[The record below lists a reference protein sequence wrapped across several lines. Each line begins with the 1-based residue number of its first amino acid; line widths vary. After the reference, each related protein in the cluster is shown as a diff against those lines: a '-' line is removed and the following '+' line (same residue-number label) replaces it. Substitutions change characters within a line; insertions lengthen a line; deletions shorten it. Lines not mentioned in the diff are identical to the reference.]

1 MRYVIVVWL
10 LGSMLA
16 CKMENKTK
24 EAAVVLAEPKTVK
37 TVNAERYPE
46 PLIKV
51 FEAHGG
57 LAAWRKQRTLV
68 FRLGEELHTMD
79 LRTRKDRVDG
89 PKFSMGFDGDKVWLL
104 NEENAFRGDPVFYH
118 NLRSYFFNMPFV
130 LGDNGIV
137 YDETEDLVYEGV
149 HYPGIAVSF
158 KSGIGASYK
167 DEYFLH
173 YDPQTYKMA
182 WLGYTV
188 SYRSGERSDN
198 VSWIGYH
205 DWTTVNGL
213 MVPKTLTW
221 YSSEGRTIKAP
232 RNPVAYEGIEYSEEP
247 KPVGFFSKPENGL
260 FVEGKVQE

>member
-1 MRYVIVVWL
+1 MRYVIVLLL
-10 LGSMLA
+10 LGSTLA
-16 CKMENKTK
+16 CKMESKTK
-24 EAAVVLAEPKTVK
+24 EVEVELAEPKTAVK
-37 TVNAERYPE
+37 VNMERYPE
-46 PLIKV
+46 SLIKV

-57 LAAWRKQRTLV
+57 LAAWRNQRTLA
-68 FRLGEELHTMD
+68 FKLGEELHTMD
-79 LRTRKDRVDG
+79 LQTRKDRVDA
-89 PKFSMGFDGDKVWLL
+89 PLFSLGFDGDKVWLL
-104 NEENAFRGDPVFYH
+104 NEENAFKGDPVFYH

-149 HYPGIAVSF
+149 NYPGIAVSF

-205 DWTTVNGL
+205 DWTDVNGL
-213 MVPKTLTW
+213 KVPKALTW
-221 YSSEGRTIKAP
+221 YSSEGRTIKEP
-232 RNPVAYEGIEYSEEP
+232 KKPVVYEEIEYSEQA
-247 KPVGFFSKPENGL
+247 KPVGFFSKPENGI